1 MKKLTMTHYGALA
14 LIILIA
20 DRLSKSWAL
29 NLTYEKIVN
38 PFLSFAL
45 VFNRGINWGFFNAG
59 NTALFIAINTAIAA
73 VILGMFAYTVYCWR
87 NHQLIIGQVLI
98 LAGALSN
105 YFDRI
110 VYGGVIDF
118 IVLSI
123 GNWSW
128 PAFNIADSAILL
140 GVAVVALSNYKNW

>member
-1 MKKLTMTHYGALA
+1 MTHYGALA

-20 DRLSKSWAL
+20 DRLTKSWAL

-73 VILGMFAYTVYCWR
+73 VILGMFHTRSIAGG
-87 NHQLIIGQVLI
+87 II
-98 LAGALSN
+98 N
-105 YFDRI
+105 
-110 VYGGVIDF
+110 
-118 IVLSI
+118 
-123 GNWSW
+123 
-128 PAFNIADSAILL
+128 LL
-140 GVAVVALSNYKNW
+140 LVRF